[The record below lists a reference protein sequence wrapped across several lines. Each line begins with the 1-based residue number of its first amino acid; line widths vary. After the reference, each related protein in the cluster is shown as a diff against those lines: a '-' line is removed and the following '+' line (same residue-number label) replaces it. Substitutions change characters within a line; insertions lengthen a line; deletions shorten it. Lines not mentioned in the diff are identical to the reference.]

1 MHSTESA
8 IHRIDYNN
16 HKKQPLTLKFWEI
29 STRILYSKQWL
40 CGYQKPLLK
49 KFIPFS
55 QKLFCLWFI
64 GNKTLCCPICQEVFF
79 LFRSTVSSILRKERA
94 ISPLS
99 AFPCA
104 AMYQTHWRYRLKYRQ
119 LCCATSY
126 QRLNAQQSTKE
137 IYPRIYKLNVGS
149 LRNQM
154 VEPCVASRR
163 RWNIG
168 KRNNHLL
175 IYGILFPIKTAL
187 GIELFLLKCIH
198 CNPHALFWGKR
209 VWKTLPNFP
218 KLLCCNSTS
227 SACASNLPSWGL
239 HCEMGLGN
247 FVSLRCQWAFLAPF
261 TQFDDEF
268 FLCSFFSI
276 CLRLLLDVL
285 ITGCNV

>member
-1 MHSTESA
+1 MHSSKSA

-16 HKKQPLTLKFWEI
+16 QKKQPLTLKFWEI

-40 CGYQKPLLK
+40 CGYQKPFLK

-137 IYPRIYKLNVGS
+137 IYPRIYKLSVGS

-154 VEPCVASRR
+154 VEPCVATVGGGETLGRR
-163 RWNIG
+163 ITICWSMAFSSQLKPPLALNCSSLNVFTATHMHFFEVKECG
-168 KRNNHLL
+168 KLC
-175 IYGILFPIKTAL
+175 PTS
-187 GIELFLLKCIH
+187 
-198 CNPHALFWGKR
+198 
-209 VWKTLPNFP
+209 P

-247 FVSLRCQWAFLAPF
+247 FVSLHFQWAFLAPF
-261 TQFDDEF
+261 TQFDDELF
-268 FLCSFFSI
+268 PL
-276 CLRLLLDVL
+276 
-285 ITGCNV
+285 